1 VTAEAHK
8 RLAALR
14 AVDLVHDGMRLGLGT
29 GSTAAMFLEAL
40 GERVAGGLKVV
51 GVATSQATRR
61 LAERLAI
68 PLIELGEAALELT
81 IDGADEID
89 PDLNLIKGGGGALTR
104 EKIVAASSKRMVV
117 VADVAKQVQ
126 RLGRFPLPVEILPF
140 GAASTVRR
148 IGEAARHAGCTGDIV
163 VRQAGDIPIT
173 TDNGN
178 WIVDCH
184 FGDIPDPGR
193 LGQGLSGVPGVIEH
207 GLFIGLCSGAIIGT
221 AQGLEVVG
229 ATDR

>member
-1 VTAEAHK
+1 MTAEAHK
-8 RLAALR
+8 HLAALA
-14 AVDLVHDGMRLGLGT
+14 AVELVHDGMRLGLGT
-29 GSTAAMFLEAL
+29 GSTAAMFVEAL
-40 GERVAGGLKVV
+40 AERVAGGLKVV

-61 LAERLAI
+61 QAERLDI
-68 PLIELGEAALELT
+68 TLVELDEAALDLT

-104 EKIVAASSKRMVV
+104 EKIVAASSRRMIV
-117 VADVAKQVQ
+117 VADDAKRVQ

-140 GAASTVRR
+140 GAASTARR
-148 IGEAARHAGCTGDIV
+148 IGEAAHEVGCEGKIV
-163 VRQAGDIPIT
+163 MRRAGDIAIT

-193 LGQGLSGVPGVIEH
+193 LARALGQVPGVVEH
-207 GLFIGLCSGAIIGT
+207 GLFVDLCSGAIIGT
-221 AQGLEVVG
+221 ARGVETVG
-229 ATDR
+229 AADR